1 MWTPLGKLGRRGWG
15 KPLSAA
21 EYSTGFSPAGGP
33 YGAFGALSCSPLA
46 FWRPTY
52 PHPRAGAL
60 PGLRRG
66 RLPVYSIPSRTRR
79 NHETNFPAQQ
89 TQAQEDPWLPHP
101 HEDARR
107 PRDHRA
113 QAGQGAGPALS
124 LNPRLPSRRVRE
136 VLASGRPSH
145 GDHVVAFVASGSGGV
160 AFVAGRKVGKAV
172 QRNRSRR
179 LLRAAWSQ
187 IADRAEE
194 GTDVV
199 LVARRNILE
208 IGSAEVAGEISTLL
222 FGGAR

>member
-1 MWTPLGKLGRRGWG
+1 M
-15 KPLSAA
+15 
-21 EYSTGFSPAGGP
+21 
-33 YGAFGALSCSPLA
+33 
-46 FWRPTY
+46 
-52 PHPRAGAL
+52 
-60 PGLRRG
+60 
-66 RLPVYSIPSRTRR
+66 
-79 NHETNFPAQQ
+79 
-89 TQAQEDPWLPHP
+89 
-101 HEDARR
+101 
-107 PRDHRA
+107 
-113 QAGQGAGPALS
+113 
-124 LNPRLPSRRVRE
+124 
-136 VLASGRPSH
+136 
-145 GDHVVAFVASGSGGV
+145 ASGSGGV